1 MHTVTDMLYR
11 KEFFAMKH
19 ASGTLWPRLLSLM
32 LCLLMLLALG
42 ACGAEQEP
50 AEATAEPVQD
60 AEPTPEPTAEP
71 TPEATPTVESLAIYY
86 MGEPI
91 KDNDCTM
98 RVGETLLL
106 SIVATPGGIAGDVTW
121 AVDKGT
127 EDSFE
132 LTTNENDPYRASLK
146 GLSVLPDGFGGAKVT
161 ATLYGVTAEITVH
174 VLPGEGGVTSVYKP
188 SEDQT
193 VEIRRARGDYPVTS
207 ITITPG
213 YETRL
218 AAAPLKGGNAADVVW
233 SMDEQA
239 EKILVFTPSSAYPDQ
254 MILECFG
261 SLPADVPYVEIYA
274 ELDGY
279 TFTCKVLISE

>member
-1 MHTVTDMLYR
+1 MNHS
-11 KEFFAMKH
+11 
-19 ASGTLWPRLLSLM
+19 SGLRRLLCLA
-32 LCLLMLLALG
+32 LCLVMLLALV
-42 ACGAEQEP
+42 ACGGGKDQPAEPNEPAQETETVQEP
-50 AEATAEPVQD
+50 
-60 AEPTPEPTAEP
+60 EPTPSP
-71 TPEATPTVESLAIYY
+71 TPAPTPTVESLAIYY

-98 RVGETLLL
+98 KVGETLPL
-106 SIVATPGGIAGDVTW
+106 SIVATPGGISGEVAW
-121 AVDKGT
+121 SVDQIC

-132 LTTNENDPYRASLK
+132 LTVSESDPYRASLK
-146 GLSVLPDGFGGAKVT
+146 GVSVLPDGAGGARIT
-161 ATLYGVTAEITVH
+161 ATLYGASATIVVH
-174 VLPGEGGVTSVYKP
+174 VLPGEGGITSVYKP

-193 VEIRRARGDYPVTS
+193 VEIRRARGDYHVDS
-207 ITITPG
+207 ITISPG

-218 AAAPLKGGNAADVVW
+218 SAVPIKGGNASDVVW

-261 SLPADVPYVEIYA
+261 SLPAGLTYVEIYA

-279 TFTCKVLISE
+279 TATCKVRVDVPTEG

>member
-1 MHTVTDMLYR
+1 
-11 KEFFAMKH
+11 MKNS
-19 ASGTLWPRLLSLM
+19 SGARWLRLLCLALCLVALLSL
-32 LCLLMLLALG
+32 A
-42 ACGAEQEP
+42 ACGADKKQPEAP
-50 AEATAEPVQD
+50 AEPTQDVEPTP
-60 AEPTPEPTAEP
+60 APTPEPTPEP
-71 TPEATPTVESLAIYY
+71 TPTVESLAIYY

-98 RVGETLLL
+98 KVGETLPL
-106 SIVATPGGIAGDVTW
+106 SIVATPGGISGEVTW
-121 AVDKGT
+121 AVDKVC
-127 EDSFE
+127 EEAFE
-132 LTTNENDPYRASLK
+132 LKVSETDPYRAELK
-146 GLSVLPDGFGGAKVT
+146 GVSVLPDGAGGAKIT
-161 ATLYGVTAEITVH
+161 ATLYGASAEITVH

-193 VEIRRARGDYPVTS
+193 VEIRRARGDYPVSS

-218 AAAPLKGGNAADVVW
+218 SAAPLKGGKASDVVW

-239 EKILVFTPSSAYPDQ
+239 AKILAFTPSSAYPDQ

-261 SLPADVPYVEIYA
+261 SLPAGVSYVEIYA

-279 TFTCKVLISE
+279 TASCKVLVDGGSAG

>member
-1 MHTVTDMLYR
+1 M
-11 KEFFAMKH
+11 KEANGAH
-19 ASGTLWPRLLSLM
+19 RLLSL
-32 LCLLMLLALG
+32 LLSLLLLLSLG
-42 ACGAEQEP
+42 ACGGKAAQP
-50 AEATAEPVQD
+50 EATEEPVQE
-60 AEPTPEPTAEP
+60 AAPTAEPTAEP
-71 TPEATPTVESLAIYY
+71 TPEVTPTVESLAIYY

-98 RVGETLLL
+98 KVGETLPL
-106 SIVATPGGIAGDVTW
+106 SIVATPGGIAGEVHW
-121 AVDKGT
+121 AVDVAC

-146 GLSVLPDGFGGAKVT
+146 GMSVLPDGYGGAKIT
-161 ATLYGVTAEITVH
+161 ATLYGVSAEITVH
-174 VLPGEGGVTSVYKP
+174 VLPGEGGLTSVYKP

-218 AAAPLKGGNAADVVW
+218 AAAPLKGGKAEDVVW
-233 SMDEQA
+233 SMDDNA
-239 EKILVFTPSSAYPDQ
+239 AKILTFTPSTAYPGQ

-261 SLPADVPYVEIYA
+261 ELPAGVPYVEIYA

-279 TFTCKVLISE
+279 TFTCKVLIDG

>member
-1 MHTVTDMLYR
+1 
-11 KEFFAMKH
+11 MKKT
-19 ASGTLWPRLLSLM
+19 SGALWLRLLCLALGLVMLLSL
-32 LCLLMLLALG
+32 A
-42 ACGAEQEP
+42 ACGAKKEQQETPAEP
-50 AEATAEPVQD
+50 AQEAEVTP
-60 AEPTPEPTAEP
+60 EPTPEPTPAP
-71 TPEATPTVESLAIYY
+71 TPTVDSLAIYY

-98 RVGETLLL
+98 RVGETLPL
-106 SIVATPGGIAGDVTW
+106 SIVATPGGISGEVIWT
-121 AVDKGT
+121 VDPVC

-132 LTTNENDPYRASLK
+132 LTVSDSDPYRANLK
-146 GLSVLPDGFGGAKVT
+146 GVSVLPDDAGGAKISAALYGAT
-161 ATLYGVTAEITVH
+161 ATIVVH
-174 VLPGEGGVTSVYKP
+174 VLPGEGGITSVYKP

-193 VEIRRARGDYPVTS
+193 LEIRRARGDYHVDS
-207 ITITPG
+207 ITISPG

-218 AAAPLKGGNAADVVW
+218 SAVPIKGGNASDVVW

-261 SLPADVPYVEIYA
+261 QMPAGVNYVEIYA

-279 TFTCKVLISE
+279 TAVCKVRVTVPNEG